1 MTKLEPYAWQR
12 LDQELLEA
20 NGYTGLVAI
29 EAGGGKSL
37 TATLAIKNAKP
48 TVTLILAPQSTHKTA
63 WIPTLAD
70 NADVEAR
77 IIGNGNKAQ
86 RQALNDFTWGYP
98 GVYLTTG
105 QFMARS
111 STDISDWRGDLI
123 VVDESHT
130 LTTMKSSGQRRLS
143 GYHPS
148 DGQPLSH
155 RFDARMALSGTAMRQ
170 NFENLWGT
178 MRFLWPDLDERYE
191 VAHSNPYLWM
201 QDRMDYVDVV
211 TGVEW
216 HEVTWDQYRS
226 RKPDDWGKIISGTP
240 HLGEPTKVKKYVS
253 EKDPGKLLRE
263 APCVIIHKR
272 RETCCSDPDHEGGF
286 LKVEEPQV
294 IEREVALTSKQN
306 KAIRELETIMM
317 TYLNDHPL
325 EVTIPLTQK
334 QRVRQLTLGEASVE
348 YTDDDKSTVVFD
360 ENCVSP
366 FTDETIHI
374 LSNLPEDE
382 NVAIFLESRKFA
394 EVLVKKLNA
403 AKFKAAEYSGVVKA
417 DLSKFGTDYRILV
430 GVTSAIGT
438 GTAGL
443 NHISHTE
450 IVFEQPISLTAR
462 TQVNAR
468 LERLDN
474 TQRVQRYVL
483 LDDYGVQSGRV
494 EALIEKQALVNRSLR
509 NV

>member
-1 MTKLEPYAWQR
+1 MTKLTPFNWQLR
-12 LDQELLEA
+12 DLETLKR
-20 NGYTGLVAI
+20 NNFTGLLAL

-148 DGQPLSH
+148 DGQPLSR

-178 MRFLWPDLDERYE
+178 MRFLWPDLDERLE

-201 QDRMDYVDVV
+201 QDRMDYVEIY
-211 TGVEW
+211 TNQR
-216 HEVTWDQYRS
+216 DQ
-226 RKPDDWGKIISGTP
+226 WGKP
-240 HLGEPTKVKKYVS
+240 KVVKQYLT
-253 EKDPGKLLRE
+253 EKEPGKLLSE

-306 KAIRELETIMM
+306 RAIRELETIMM

-334 QRVRQLTLGEASVE
+334 QRVRQLTLGEASVQ

-374 LSNLPEDE
+374 LSNLPDDE
-382 NVAIFLESRKFA
+382 NVVIFLESRKFA

-509 NV
+509 NA